1 MSIAQD
7 ERAGLAA
14 DLSRLGP
21 DAPTLCKGWTARD
34 LLTHLLLRENDPLA
48 IPGMAVSVFDAVTRT
63 RADKLEAS
71 GSFEDLV
78 TRFAHGPGRFSVFRI
93 PGLDSAANS
102 MAYFIH
108 HEDLLRAQPDW
119 HPRELGHRVELR
131 LADIIRRYGRALA
144 SPVAPPSAYASR

>member
-93 PGLDSAANS
+93 PGLDSAALS
-102 MAYFIH
+102 LIH
-108 HEDLLRAQPDW
+108 
-119 HPRELGHRVELR
+119 
-131 LADIIRRYGRALA
+131 I
-144 SPVAPPSAYASR
+144 

>member
-48 IPGMAVSVFDAVTRT
+48 VPGMAVNVFDAVTQA
-63 RADKLEAS
+63 RADRLE
-71 GSFEDLV
+71 
-78 TRFAHGPGRFSVFRI
+78 I
-93 PGLDSAANS
+93 
-102 MAYFIH
+102 
-108 HEDLLRAQPDW
+108 
-119 HPRELGHRVELR
+119 
-131 LADIIRRYGRALA
+131 GRAH
-144 SPVAPPSAYASR
+144 V

>member
-48 IPGMAVSVFDAVTRT
+48 ILS
-63 RADKLEAS
+63 L
-71 GSFEDLV
+71 
-78 TRFAHGPGRFSVFRI
+78 
-93 PGLDSAANS
+93 
-102 MAYFIH
+102 IH
-108 HEDLLRAQPDW
+108 
-119 HPRELGHRVELR
+119 
-131 LADIIRRYGRALA
+131 I
-144 SPVAPPSAYASR
+144 

>member
-1 MSIAQD
+1 MSIARD

-21 DAPTLCKGWTARD
+21 EAPTLCKGWMARD

-48 IPGMAVSVFDAVTRT
+48 IPGMAVSVFDAVARA

-78 TRFAHGPGRFSVFRI
+78 ARFAHGPGRF
-93 PGLDSAANS
+93 
-102 MAYFIH
+102 
-108 HEDLLRAQPDW
+108 
-119 HPRELGHRVELR
+119 
-131 LADIIRRYGRALA
+131 
-144 SPVAPPSAYASR
+144 

>member
-48 IPGMAVSVFDAVTRT
+48 V
-63 RADKLEAS
+63 
-71 GSFEDLV
+71 
-78 TRFAHGPGRFSVFRI
+78 PGRSV
-93 PGLDSAANS
+93 L
-102 MAYFIH
+102 H
-108 HEDLLRAQPDW
+108 HGGHQPSVITAQPCRDCGGQGW
-119 HPRELGHRVELR
+119 FFSLH
-131 LADIIRRYGRALA
+131 
-144 SPVAPPSAYASR
+144 APH